1 MEETV
6 KEFQAG
12 KLYRLSR
19 LPVEDSLY
27 IFVIQ
32 VLVTFNPTTVLM
44 CTLDSYGVISTHP
57 YRPSNWI
64 EVE

>member
-6 KEFQAG
+6 KEFLPG

-19 LPVEDSLY
+19 LPVDESLY

-32 VLVTFNPTTVLM
+32 VLHTFKPTSVLM
-44 CTLDSYGVISTHP
+44 CTLDSYAVISTHL
-57 YRPSNWI
+57 YQPSNWI
-64 EVE
+64 EVA

>member
-1 MEETV
+1 MSVEQ
-6 KEFQAG
+6 FWPG

-19 LPVEDSLY
+19 LPVDESLY

-32 VLVTFNPTTVLM
+32 VCVVFNPTTVYL
-44 CTLDSYGVISTHP
+44 CTLDSYGVISTHA